1 MSQRQESKLKRNLT
15 FSNLMAIAI
24 GQIIGAGVMTM
35 TGTAIGMTGTGVALA
50 FIISPIITLI
60 TDFPQAILGGTVP
73 VSGGPYRYISRLWG
87 KQAGFLYIVL
97 FCCTNVNLSMY
108 ALSFAS
114 YAVSLF
120 TGLNPNLV
128 AGIILTV
135 MFLVNIVGTK
145 KAAVVNTL
153 VSVVMIGSLLAFA
166 AFGLPHS
173 DMGYVFTPS
182 NLFNHGVM
190 GLISAIALLGFAT
203 SGAANITQLGSEAKN
218 PGRDIPAVIVI
229 STILCAFVYIAVAIT
244 ACGVLPI
251 EQVANQNLTVVAS
264 EVLPGPM
271 YYVFVIGAA
280 LGATASTLNST
291 LSWVVKPILV
301 ACDDGMLPHSFGTV
315 NSKGVPYK
323 ILTAFYIVG
332 MFPIVTGVSF
342 SVIARLSTAINL
354 IIRILTIT
362 TLFHLAKKYP
372 ESVAKST
379 LKIPTSWYKPWAV
392 VASVI
397 SLILAYSLLYSLT
410 PSILLSL
417 GVLIAGAILYSVYG
431 LKNVKIPNDLDV
443 DYIQE
448 TPEMKEN

>member
-1 MSQRQESKLKRNLT
+1 MAERQESKLKRELT

-50 FIISPIITLI
+50 FMISPIITLI

-87 KQAGFLYIVL
+87 KRAGFVYIVL
-97 FCCTNVNLSMY
+97 FIITNVNLSMY

-114 YAVSLF
+114 YAVSLL
-120 TGLNPNLV
+120 TGLGQNFV
-128 AGIILTV
+128 AAVILTV

-145 KAAVVNTL
+145 KAAIVNTL

-166 AFGLPHS
+166 ALGLPKT
-173 DMGYVFTPS
+173 DLDYVFTTT
-182 NLFNHGVM
+182 NLFDHGTM

-218 PGRDIPAVIVI
+218 PGRDIPAVIVL
-229 STILCAFVYIAVAIT
+229 STILCAFVYITVAIT

-251 EQVANQNLTVVAS
+251 EQVANQNLTVVAR
-264 EVLPGPM
+264 EILPGPM
-271 YYVFVIGAA
+271 YYIFVVGAA

-301 ACDDGMLPHSFGTV
+301 ACDDGMLPRSLSTV
-315 NSKGVPYK
+315 NSKGVPWK
-323 ILTAFYIVG
+323 LLVAFYLFG
-332 MFPIVTGVSF
+332 MFPIVTGVQF

-362 TLFHLAKKYP
+362 TLFRLVEKYP
-372 ESVAKST
+372 KSVEKSS
-379 LKIPTSWYKPWAV
+379 LKLPTSMYKPWAV
-392 VASVI
+392 VASLI
-397 SLILAYSLLYSLT
+397 SLVLAYSLLYSLT
-410 PSILLSL
+410 PSILLTL
-417 GVLIAGAILYSVYG
+417 GGIIAAAILYAVYG
-431 LKNVKIPNDLDV
+431 LKNVTIPDDLDI
-443 DYIQE
+443 DYIGASAAE
-448 TPEMKEN
+448 K